1 MYTLSPEKK
10 LINNVCNIKLT
21 RLNIESFKPYG
32 DVLEPR
38 NKPIDNKDLLMSGF
52 AKMSNPVPKNRLESF
67 DVLEYWGEIAN
78 ITQEPMRLGYLR
90 TKKRP
95 LTTSWFERHTKGT
108 QTFIPLGGEESIF
121 VVAGPSKLDDPN
133 DLPDLLTVKA
143 FHLSGHKGVSIH
155 PGTWHWTPFPIN
167 QKSDFIIVVRT
178 NVKNDDL
185 NFIDLESKLNTKINI
200 QNIIL

>member
-1 MYTLSPEKK
+1 M
-10 LINNVCNIKLT
+10 INNVCNIKLT
-21 RLNIESFKPYG
+21 RLNIELFKPYG

-38 NKPIDNKDLLMSGF
+38 NKPINNKDLLMSGF
-52 AKMSNPVPKNRLESF
+52 AKMSDPVPKHRLESF

-108 QTFIPLGGEESIF
+108 QTFIPLEGKESIF

-133 DLPDLLTVKA
+133 DLPDLTTVKA
-143 FHLSGHKGVSIH
+143 FYLSGSKGVSIH

-178 NVKNDDL
+178 DVKNDDL
-185 NFIDLESKLNTKINI
+185 NFIDLEAKLNTKINI
-200 QNIIL
+200 QNTFL